1 MKGNAMAASDRPH
14 SLTAC
19 EGRREGEKEFDQCRK
34 GENGGRGSW
43 KTEGEEGEEEK
54 KAAAKKEKVK
64 EES

>member
-14 SLTAC
+14 SLPEKDAA
-19 EGRREGEKEFDQCRK
+19 RGEKEFDQCRK

-54 KAAAKKEKVK
+54 KAATEKKEKVK